1 MSALWR
7 IPSALVCVLSSKTV
21 STFFYTCYLRVFA
34 TFVAFVF
41 CFAAAA
47 AAVLREERLKSMVE
61 KEESNKVHSLTSLWN

>member
-7 IPSALVCVLSSKTV
+7 IPSALVCVLLSKTV

-34 TFVAFVF
+34 TFVVFVF
-41 CFAAAA
+41 CFAAA